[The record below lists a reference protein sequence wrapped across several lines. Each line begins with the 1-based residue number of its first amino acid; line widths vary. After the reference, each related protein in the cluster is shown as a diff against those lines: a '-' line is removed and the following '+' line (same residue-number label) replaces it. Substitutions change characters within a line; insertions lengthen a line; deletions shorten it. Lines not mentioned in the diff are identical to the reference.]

1 MKKKLMLSLGCLL
14 AALAFLFYQGC
25 FTEVVYHLF
34 APSNFYQKAIV
45 FRYQNQT
52 VFSEISLPRN
62 DRYVPVMTLEY
73 LFEDLDDYK
82 RYGKNVNEFELNEIV
97 SQFSYYDI
105 YPEYLSLEH
114 SIYFE
119 RRMLTDEEFEI
130 VVDQY
135 LNYSKPIYYDSLLP
149 WIGYKLVS
157 PSKYAQ
163 ITQIWLVDFT
173 GNIQSPEIKQI
184 K

>member
-1 MKKKLMLSLGCLL
+1 MKKKLIVSLGCVL

-25 FTEVVYHLF
+25 FTATVYHPF

-45 FRYQNQT
+45 FRYQDQT

-73 LFEDLDDYK
+73 LFEDLNDFK
-82 RYGKNVNEFELNEIV
+82 AYGKYANDFELNEFV
-97 SQFSYYDI
+97 SNFSYHDI
-105 YPEYLSLEH
+105 YPECLSLEH
-114 SIYFE
+114 GGSFE
-119 RRMLTDEEFEI
+119 RRILTDEEFEI
-130 VVDQY
+130 VLDQY
-135 LNYSKPIYYDSLLP
+135 LNYSKPICYASLLP
-149 WIGYKLVS
+149 WVGAKLVS

-173 GNIQSPEIKQI
+173 DDVQNPETRQI